1 MSDARNYV
9 SPEQIAQARQVG
21 TLDYLQRY
29 EPGELTKTYSANGK
43 TMHCKPGEY
52 RTKTHDSLAIH
63 GNWFYWWSRGF
74 GGRSALD
81 YLVKVKEMP
90 FQDAVRTLTAEA
102 PVLTGQ
108 PGEVPQT
115 APVQSAE
122 PEQKEIRLPP
132 ESRDTSR
139 VFAYLSKTR
148 GIDREIITHCFEH
161 RLLYQDA
168 NHHNA
173 VFIGYE
179 GRRPRFGSMRS
190 TLSDSKWRMDL
201 PGSDKRFSFCMDN
214 PNSAQVV
221 VCEAPID
228 AMSLA
233 TIAKE
238 MGRDW
243 QSVSYLSLS
252 GTAPTALEHYLS
264 THPDT
269 RSVTI
274 ALDNDEPGQRNAEL
288 LRSMVEQRFP
298 QVECHVSLPPPDRGK
313 DWNDVLQYR
322 HQRRRARGNSLSER
336 LSQARAAISEQQ
348 PMSPVSRPT
357 YDRDAR

>member
-1 MSDARNYV
+1 MRGNYV
-9 SPEQIAQARQVG
+9 SPEQIARARQVG

-29 EPGELTKTYSANGK
+29 EPNELTKDYVANGK
-43 TMHCKPGEY
+43 PMHCKAGEY
-52 RTKTHDSLAIH
+52 RTKTHDSLAVH
-63 GNWFYWWSRGF
+63 GTWFYWWSRGF

-81 YLVKVKEMP
+81 YLVKVKELP
-90 FQDAVRTLTAEA
+90 FQDAVRTLSGDA
-102 PVLTGQ
+102 PALV
-108 PGEVPQT
+108 QT
-115 APVQSAE
+115 STVAQSAPQISQE
-122 PEQKEIRLPP
+122 QSEQKTLRLPP
-132 ESRDTSR
+132 ESKDRCR
-139 VFAYLSKTR
+139 VVAYLSKTR
-148 GIDREIITHCFEH
+148 GIDREVIAHCL
-161 RLLYQDA
+161 RKRILYEDA

-173 VFIGYE
+173 VFLGYE
-179 GRRPRFGSMRS
+179 GKIPLFGSMRS
-190 TLSDSKWRMDL
+190 TLSDSRWKMDL
-201 PGSDKRFSFCMDN
+201 PGSDKRFSFCIDK
-214 PNSAQVV
+214 PGTTQVV

-269 RSVTI
+269 QSVTI

-313 DWNDVLQYR
+313 DWNEVLLNR
-322 HQRRRARGNSLSER
+322 HQRHRANSYSLNER
-336 LSQARAAISEQQ
+336 LSQARKAISEQK

-357 YDRDAR
+357 HDRDAR

>member
-81 YLVKVKEMP
+81 YLVKVKELP
-90 FQDAVRTLTAEA
+90 FQEAVRTLTAEA
-102 PVLTGQ
+102 PVHSVQ
-108 PGEVPQT
+108 PDAVPQT
-115 APVQSAE
+115 APERQEA
-122 PEQKEIRLPP
+122 PEQKELRLPP
-132 ESRDTSR
+132 ESRDTNR

-148 GIDREIITHCFEH
+148 GIDREIITHCLQN

-201 PGSDKRFSFCMDN
+201 PGSDKRFSFCMG
-214 PNSAQVV
+214 QLGTTEVV

-238 MGRDW
+238 MGRNW

-269 RSVTI
+269 RRVTI

-288 LRSMVEQRFP
+288 LRSMVKQSFP
-298 QVECHVSLPPPDRGK
+298 QVDCHVSLPPPDRGK

-322 HQRRRARGNSLSER
+322 HQRQRAKGHSLSER

-348 PMSPVSRPT
+348 PMSPVSRPAH
-357 YDRDAR
+357 DRDAR